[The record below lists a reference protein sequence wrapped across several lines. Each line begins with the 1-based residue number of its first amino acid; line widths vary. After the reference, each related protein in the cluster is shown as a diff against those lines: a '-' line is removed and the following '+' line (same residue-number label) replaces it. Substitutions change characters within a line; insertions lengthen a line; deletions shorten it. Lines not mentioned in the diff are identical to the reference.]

1 MVKAVPEKVRD
12 AIISQIP
19 VGRLGEASEIARCV
33 IFLASDQAGFITGS
47 TITANGGQYIV

>member
-1 MVKAVPEKVRD
+1 MVKAVPEKVQD

>member
-1 MVKAVPEKVRD
+1 VRD